1 MQCNTFCM
9 GQGCHCKIMYVLFT
23 TWWNE
28 KASGDTMKM
37 FSPSCSQVLSVIYQR
52 KAHCCVDVHQNLFIF
67 FSINLSNNCCLL
79 ALPISQAPL
88 RSDFDSRAVYKNSWQ
103 EKHVSENWS
112 NCKPQFRCG
121 LLWMRKECC
130 IPQSISKE
138 KLCWQPAVTCRRK
151 NSHFL
156 FKCVWNIA
164 PKGSIRPS
172 PLFRIFSLPH
182 NYRVSHDL
190 DGQNMQKRS

>member
-1 MQCNTFCM
+1 
-9 GQGCHCKIMYVLFT
+9 
-23 TWWNE
+23 
-28 KASGDTMKM
+28 MKM

-52 KAHCCVDVHQNLFIF
+52 KDHCCVDVHQNLFIF
-67 FSINLSNNCCLL
+67 FFNKLVQQLL
-79 ALPISQAPL
+79 FVGASQAPL
-88 RSDFDSRAVYKNSWQ
+88 RCDFDSRAVYKNSWK

-112 NCKPQFRCG
+112 NCKPQFRMWTALDEERMLHPPINIKRKT
-121 LLWMRKECC
+121 LLTTRGYML
-130 IPQSISKE
+130 E
-138 KLCWQPAVTCRRK
+138 KKQ
-151 NSHFL
+151 SHFL

-190 DGQNMQKRS
+190 DWQNMQKRS

>member
-1 MQCNTFCM
+1 
-9 GQGCHCKIMYVLFT
+9 
-23 TWWNE
+23 
-28 KASGDTMKM
+28 MKM

-52 KAHCCVDVHQNLFIF
+52 KDHCCVDVHQNLFIF
-67 FSINLSNNCCLL
+67 FFNKLVQQLL
-79 ALPISQAPL
+79 FVGASQAPL
-88 RSDFDSRAVYKNSWQ
+88 RCDFDSRAVYKNSWK

-121 LLWMRKECC
+121 LLWMRKECY

-138 KLCWQPAVTCRRK
+138 KLCWQLAVTCWRK
-151 NSHFL
+151 KHSHFL

-190 DGQNMQKRS
+190 DWQNMQKRS